1 MNRKEIVVFASR
13 ALAFYLLVW
22 ASMELTYLPEK
33 LMSLHHYRSRLDA
46 GFAMP
51 SADYFICYEQVGIG
65 LLLLRIA
72 ILLVLAFAL
81 WTCAPWV
88 ERFLMPRLQEGNQK
102 SES

>member
-1 MNRKEIVVFASR
+1 MNKREIVVFASR

-33 LMSLHHYRSRLDA
+33 LMSLHHYRSRLDTGLA
-46 GFAMP
+46 TP
-51 SADYFICYEQVGIG
+51 SIDYFISCEQVGIG
-65 LLLLRIA
+65 LLLLRIT
-72 ILLVLAFAL
+72 ILLVLVFAF

-88 ERFLMPRLQEGNQK
+88 ERFLMPQLEEGNQK